1 MGTEAVD
8 PELLD
13 EPPGSVT
20 AHELRNNKD
29 AKKT

>member
-1 MGTEAVD
+1 VD